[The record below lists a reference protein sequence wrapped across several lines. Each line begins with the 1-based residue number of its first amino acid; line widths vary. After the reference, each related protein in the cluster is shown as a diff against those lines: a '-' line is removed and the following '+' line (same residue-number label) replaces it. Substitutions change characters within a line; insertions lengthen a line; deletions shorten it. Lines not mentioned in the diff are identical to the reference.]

1 MVGPVS
7 AANWL
12 ADAWVAIQNSDRAGG
27 LAGALDGAAR
37 SDGSIKYFLD
47 SSSQAGD
54 TLALIAQ
61 NNASAAATLA
71 AQIGAQ
77 RIQDELTAKLS
88 EAASAGVSPPPTKP
102 LLDPVIF
109 FENGSSLD
117 TQSNVLTRS
126 DGTQIDVTTGAEVI
140 DPGSIITMANGAYLN
155 TKTNILT
162 LPDGTRIDTVT
173 GLTVSTSA

>member
-1 MVGPVS
+1 MTSPISGAS
-7 AANWL
+7 NWL
-12 ADAWVAIQNSDRAGG
+12 ADAWVSIQNSDRAGG
-27 LAGALDGAAR
+27 LAGALDGAAK

-88 EAASAGVSPPPTKP
+88 EAATTSAPPPPKP
-102 LLDPVIF
+102 LLDPIIF

-126 DGTQIDVTTGAEVI
+126 DGTQINVTTGAEVI